1 MTATLTATRP
11 APATSP
17 STRLSLL
24 RASLE
29 AAGWS
34 ARVVTL
40 AADERAETVVEGF
53 GTGGI

>member
-1 MTATLTATRP
+1 MNATLTATRP

-34 ARVVTL
+34 ARVVKLT
-40 AADERAETVVEGF
+40 ADDRAGRIADYALEA
-53 GTGGI
+53 

>member
-1 MTATLTATRP
+1 MTATLTATRT
-11 APATSP
+11 APAASP

-34 ARVVTL
+34 ARVVKLT
-40 AADERAETVVEGF
+40 ADERAERINDYGTEG
-53 GTGGI
+53 I